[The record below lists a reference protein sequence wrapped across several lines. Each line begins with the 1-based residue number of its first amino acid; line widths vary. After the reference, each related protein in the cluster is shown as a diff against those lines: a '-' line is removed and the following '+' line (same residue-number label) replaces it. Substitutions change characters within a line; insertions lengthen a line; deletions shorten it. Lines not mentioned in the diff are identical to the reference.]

1 MGEALG
7 NLGIN
12 LPGLIGQFISFVI
25 LIALLLVF
33 AYKPIVR
40 MLDERSQKIKDGI
53 EKSELA
59 EKRAAEIDQEAQQ
72 RLEEA
77 RRKGQAL
84 IARAS
89 EMGNK
94 LREEVKEQAKV
105 EAEALIERARAEIQM
120 ERDQAIDQLRK
131 EFADITILAA
141 EKVINESLNKERHR
155 KIIDEVL
162 EESTALRKE

>member
-1 MGEALG
+1 MGGALG

-77 RRKGQAL
+77 RREGQAL
-84 IARAS
+84 IAQAA
-89 EMGNK
+89 EMGVR
-94 LREEVKEQAKV
+94 LREETKQGARE
-105 EAEALIERARAEIQM
+105 EAEALRARAQAEIQM